1 MRDVG
6 LIWLNNLA
14 DKLPVLL
21 ALDVSNNKIYS
32 LKNLDEMNQLETL
45 VEVNIQKNPIDVHK
59 DLKNML
65 KEAVPA
71 IEVINNTE
79 IRDTGA
85 GIKNQINQIK
95 K

>member
-1 MRDVG
+1 M
-6 LIWLNNLA
+6 NNLE
-14 DKLPVLL
+14 
-21 ALDVSNNKIYS
+21 S
-32 LKNLDEMNQLETL
+32 L

-79 IRDTGA
+79 IRETGA
-85 GIKNQINQIK
+85 GIKNQIS
-95 K
+95 

>member
-1 MRDVG
+1 M
-6 LIWLNNLA
+6 NNLE
-14 DKLPVLL
+14 
-21 ALDVSNNKIYS
+21 S
-32 LKNLDEMNQLETL
+32 L

-79 IRDTGA
+79 IRETGA
-85 GIKNQINQIK
+85 GIKNQISQIK
-95 K
+95 KQIQDWGSQNGQNVDLDALAKDKDAGENYLA